1 LYCYLYYLILAG
13 IARDLHDSVMTAEG
27 ARWLTMADDVESL
40 VQRFGRMV
48 SRDGG
53 SLALLS
59 RDGDEVRVGYRPG
72 VADPD
77 CADGVCVLPDRELEA
92 LMTETF
98 ARHDPRLRV
107 RVELVP

>member
-1 LYCYLYYLILAG
+1 MVVGDI
-13 IARDLHDSVMTAEG
+13 
-27 ARWLTMADDVESL
+27 ESL

-53 SLALLS
+53 SLTLLS
-59 RDGDEVRVGYRPG
+59 CDDDLVRIGYHPG
-72 VADPD
+72 TADPD
-77 CADGVCVLPDRELEA
+77 CADGVCVMPDRELEA
-92 LMTETF
+92 LMTETI